1 MSQLTGFGSSAAEF
15 LGFGGTGELIGSG
28 TALQMPDIDC
38 KGVIFKAQWANT
50 GYVYIGGAGVTA
62 RNGATDVTTGLQL
75 APGESTAYL
84 PCQNLNDFYRICDG
98 TTANCLTYMYW
109 T

>member
-1 MSQLTGFGSSAAEF
+1 MPRIGDTLK
-15 LGFGGTGELIGSG
+15 FGGSGELIGSG
-28 TALQMPDIDC
+28 TALQLPDITC

-62 RNGATDVTTGLQL
+62 RAGATGTTCGFQL
-75 APGESTAYL
+75 VAGESTAFL
-84 PCQNLNDFYRICDG
+84 PCGNLNEFYRICDG
-98 TTANCLTYMYW
+98 TTANCLTYIYW